1 MLGPSG
7 CPSIFCLPCFGILIF
22 AHLPG
27 ALPCL
32 YNVVSLFGIEHS
44 MRLLIV
50 EDHEVTRD
58 GICLAISR
66 EAELEIV
73 GTADNSDAALA
84 LARELRPD
92 VILLDLHLP
101 GSLGPKSMVQAFC
114 EIPDC
119 RIVVFSNEHRQAFID
134 VVMKLGAA
142 AYLLKS
148 EPSRVVIETIRGVCS
163 KDTNPVS
170 PLAAR
175 PSTIKLTEAE
185 RQLLEL
191 FAHGLKYQD
200 IADKRFTT
208 QSTVRKQCD
217 LLLEKLGLENREAL
231 IAWAAKNGYG
241 SLDREEGK

>member
-1 MLGPSG
+1 
-7 CPSIFCLPCFGILIF
+7 
-22 AHLPG
+22 
-27 ALPCL
+27 
-32 YNVVSLFGIEHS
+32 

-66 EAELEIV
+66 EADLEIV
-73 GTADNSDAALA
+73 GTADNSDAALE
-84 LARELRPD
+84 LARELHPE

-119 RIVVFSNEHRQAFID
+119 RVVVFSNEHRQAFID

-148 EPSRVVIETIRGVCS
+148 EPSRVVIETIRKVFNNG
-163 KDTNPVS
+163 TMVS

-175 PSTIKLTEAE
+175 PSSLKLTEAE

-200 IADKRFTT
+200 IAEKRFTT

-241 SLDREEGK
+241 SLDKEEGK